1 MKNTLIL
8 LQTKHG
14 FSGLSLRM
22 RSALVSGRQVALM
35 TLCFED
41 VQFFCGQ
48 LFPCSDL
55 VLHKDIK
62 LCCVSVCRDRGSVM
76 ALLLRA
82 SVRGYFTSALRRGS
96 DQLGDLGSGAGKG
109 GGAGGSVREAG
120 GAFGKKQ
127 AADEE
132 RYFKQKEKEQLA
144 ALKKHHEEEIDHHKK
159 EIERLQR
166 EIDRHKGKIRR
177 LKHDD

>member
-1 MKNTLIL
+1 MA
-8 LQTKHG
+8 
-14 FSGLSLRM
+14 SSL
-22 RSALVSGRQVALM
+22 
-35 TLCFED
+35 
-41 VQFFCGQ
+41 FCGR
-48 LFPCSDL
+48 LFPCSEL
-55 VLHKDIK
+55 LLLLQEGHK
-62 LCCVSVCRDRGSVM
+62 LCCSVCGVCSVM
-76 ALLLRA
+76 ARLLLRA
-82 SVRGYFTSALRRGS
+82 SVRGYFTSPLRRGS

-109 GGAGGSVREAG
+109 GGSGGSIREAG

-159 EIERLQR
+159 EVERLQR
-166 EIDRHKGKIRR
+166 EIDRHKGKIRK